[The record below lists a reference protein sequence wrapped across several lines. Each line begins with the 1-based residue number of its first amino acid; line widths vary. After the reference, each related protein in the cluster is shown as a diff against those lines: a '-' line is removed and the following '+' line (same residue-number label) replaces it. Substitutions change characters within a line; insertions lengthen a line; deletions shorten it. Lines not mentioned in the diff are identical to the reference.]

1 MVTGIFILT
10 FLLIIFGMP
19 ISFSMGL
26 GSLLFLNI
34 YHSLS
39 FPAIAHKMF
48 HNLDGFVIMAV
59 PFYIVM
65 ANFMSSGET
74 AKRLVNFLNSFLK
87 RFPGGIGVAVMVA
100 CAIFAAMCGSG
111 SAASA
116 AFAIFVIPAMT
127 AIGYDRT
134 FVAGLVATGG
144 GLAILIPPSLSFIF
158 YGVITGES
166 VGKLFMAGV
175 VPGIMMTIA
184 LCLCIMIVAKRRNYA
199 KDDSAISLK
208 EIINSFKKAIW
219 SLMIPV
225 LVLGGIYGGFF
236 TPTEAAAVGAVYIL
250 ILSVFIE
257 KSIKGKEEILNCL
270 SKSMELTA
278 NIFLIVAAAL
288 LFGFAL
294 TLEEV
299 PQKILY
305 FINNLNLSKIHF
317 LMLINI
323 FMLIMG
329 CFLDSASVILITTPI
344 IYPVVK
350 ALGID
355 PIQFG
360 VIMTLNLEIGLLTPP
375 FGMNLFIV
383 SGVAKIPPEEVARG
397 TMPFLII
404 LLLGLVLVTYV
415 PEVSLWLPKFMGN

>member
-1 MVTGIFILT
+1 MVTGIIILT
-10 FLLIIFGMP
+10 FLLILFGLP

-26 GSLLFLNI
+26 GSLLFLNV
-34 YHSLS
+34 YHNLS

-59 PFYIVM
+59 PFFIVM
-65 ANFMSSGET
+65 ANFMASGET

-111 SAASA
+111 SAATA
-116 AFAIFVIPAMT
+116 AFAIFVIPLMT
-127 AIGYDRT
+127 ALGYDRA
-134 FVAGLVATGG
+134 FVAGLVAAGG

-158 YGVITGES
+158 YGAMTGES
-166 VGKLFMAGV
+166 VGKLFIAGV
-175 VPGIMMTIA
+175 VPGIIVTIA
-184 LCLCIMIVAKRRNYA
+184 LCFCIMIIAKKRNYA
-199 KDDSAISLK
+199 KDDTVISLK
-208 EIINSFKKAIW
+208 DILNSFKKATW
-219 SLMIPV
+219 SLMIPII
-225 LVLGGIYGGFF
+225 VLGGIYGGVF

-257 KSIKGKEEILNCL
+257 KSIKGKEILNCL

-305 FINNLNLSKIHF
+305 YMNSLNLSKLHF
-317 LMLINI
+317 LMFINI

-329 CFLDSASVILITTPI
+329 CFLDSASIILITTPI
-344 IYPVVK
+344 IYPIVK

-397 TMPFLII
+397 SLPFMII
-404 LLLGLVLVTYV
+404 LFLGLIVVTYV
-415 PEVSLWLPKFMGN
+415 PIVSLWLPKLMGY

>member
-1 MVTGIFILT
+1 MVAGIFILT

-87 RFPGGIGVAVMVA
+87 RFPGGIGIAVMVA

-116 AFAIFVIPAMT
+116 AFAIFVIPVMT

-166 VGKLFMAGV
+166 VGELFMAGV
-175 VPGIMMTIA
+175 VPGIMVTIA
-184 LCLCIMIVAKRRNYA
+184 LCLCIMVVAKRRNYA
-199 KDDSAISLK
+199 KDDTVISLK
-208 EIINSFKKAIW
+208 DILNSFKKAIW

-225 LVLGGIYGGFF
+225 LVLGGIYGGVF

-250 ILSVFIE
+250 ILTVFIE
-257 KSIKGKEEILNCL
+257 KSAKGKEILNSL

-305 FINNLNLSKIHF
+305 YINSLNLSKVYF
-317 LMLINI
+317 LMFINI

-329 CFLDSASVILITTPI
+329 CFLDSASVILIATPI
-344 IYPVVK
+344 IYPIVK

-397 TMPFLII
+397 TMPFLIV
-404 LLLGLVLVTYV
+404 LLLGLIVVTYV
-415 PEVSLWLPKFMGN
+415 PEVTLWLPRLLMGN

>member
-1 MVTGIFILT
+1 MATGIIILT
-10 FLLIIFGMP
+10 FLLIIFGVP

-26 GSLLFLNI
+26 GSLIFLNV
-34 YHSLS
+34 YHNLSL
-39 FPAIAHKMF
+39 PAIAHKMF

-59 PFYIVM
+59 PFFIVM

-74 AKRLVNFLNSFLK
+74 AKKLVNFLNSFLK
-87 RFPGGIGVAVMVA
+87 RFPGGIGVAVMVS
-100 CAIFAAMCGSG
+100 CAVFAAMCGSG

-116 AFAIFVIPAMT
+116 AFAIFVIPLMVAL
-127 AIGYDRT
+127 GYDKS
-134 FVAGLVATGG
+134 FVAGIVASGG
-144 GLAILIPPSLSFIF
+144 GLAIMIPPSLSFIF

-166 VGKLFMAGV
+166 VGALFIAGV
-175 VPGIMMTIA
+175 VPGIIITAA
-184 LCLCIMIVAKRRNYA
+184 LCLGIMIIAKRRNYA
-199 KDDSAISLK
+199 RDDTVISLK
-208 EIINSFKKAIW
+208 DILGSFKKAIW

-225 LVLGGIYGGFF
+225 IVLGGIYGGVF

-257 KSIKGKEEILNCL
+257 KSMKGKEILNSL

-305 FINNLNLSKIHF
+305 YMNSLNLSKIHF
-317 LMLINI
+317 LMFINI
-323 FMLIMG
+323 FMLVMG
-329 CFLDSASVILITTPI
+329 CFLDSASVILIVTPI
-344 IYPVVK
+344 VYPIVK
-350 ALGID
+350 ELGID
-355 PIQFG
+355 PVQFG

-383 SGVAKIPPEEVARG
+383 SGVAKMPPEEVGRG
-397 TMPFLII
+397 AMPFLLI
-404 LLLGLVLVTYV
+404 LFLGLIAVTYV
-415 PEVSLWLPKFMGN
+415 PEISLWLPRLMGY

>member
-1 MVTGIFILT
+1 MVTGIIILT
-10 FLLIIFGMP
+10 FLLILFGMP
-19 ISFSMGL
+19 VSFSMGL
-26 GSLLFLNI
+26 GSLLFLNA
-34 YHSLS
+34 YHNLS

-48 HNLDGFVIMAV
+48 HNLDGFVMMAV
-59 PFYIVM
+59 PFFIVM
-65 ANFMSSGET
+65 ANFMASGET
-74 AKRLVNFLNSFLK
+74 AKRLINFLNSFLK

-116 AFAIFVIPAMT
+116 AFAIFVIPLMT
-127 AIGYDRT
+127 ALGYDKA
-134 FVAGLVATGG
+134 FVAGLVASGG

-158 YGVITGES
+158 YGAITGES
-166 VGKLFMAGV
+166 VGALFLAGV
-175 VPGIMMTIA
+175 VPGMIVTIA
-184 LCLCIMIVAKRRNYA
+184 LCLVIMILAKRRNYA
-199 KDDSAISLK
+199 KDDTVISLK
-208 EIINSFKKAIW
+208 DILNSFKKAIW
-219 SLMIPV
+219 SLMIP
-225 LVLGGIYGGFF
+225 LIVLGGIYGGVF
-236 TPTEAAAVGAVYIL
+236 TPTEAAAAGAVYVL

-257 KSIKGKEEILNCL
+257 KSIKGKEILNSL
-270 SKSMELTA
+270 SRSMELTA

-305 FINNLNLSKIHF
+305 FMNSLNLSKMHF
-317 LMLINI
+317 LMLINV

-344 IYPVVK
+344 IYPIVK

-360 VIMTLNLEIGLLTPP
+360 VVMTLNLEIGLLTPP

-383 SGVAKIPPEEVARG
+383 SGVAKIPPEQVARG
-397 TMPFLII
+397 ALPFLIV
-404 LLLGLVLVTYV
+404 LFLGLILVTYV
-415 PEVSLWLPKFMGN
+415 PIVSLWLPKLVGF

>member
-1 MVTGIFILT
+1 MVTWIIILT
-10 FLLIIFGMP
+10 FLLILFGLP

-26 GSLLFLNI
+26 GSLLFLKV
-34 YHSLS
+34 YHNLS

-48 HNLDGFVIMAV
+48 HNLDGFVLMAV
-59 PFYIVM
+59 PFFIIM
-65 ANFMSSGET
+65 ANFMASGET
-74 AKRLVNFLNSFLK
+74 ARRLVNFLNSFLK

-111 SAASA
+111 SAATA
-116 AFAIFVIPAMT
+116 AFAIFVIPLMT
-127 AIGYDRT
+127 ALGYDRA
-134 FVAGLVATGG
+134 FVAGLVAAGG

-158 YGVITGES
+158 YGAMTGES
-166 VGKLFMAGV
+166 VGKLFIAGV
-175 VPGIMMTIA
+175 VPGIIVTIA
-184 LCLCIMIVAKRRNYA
+184 LCFCIMIIAKKRNYA
-199 KDDSAISLK
+199 KDDTVISLK
-208 EIINSFKKAIW
+208 DILNSFKKATW
-219 SLMIPV
+219 SLIIPII
-225 LVLGGIYGGFF
+225 VLGGIYGGVF

-257 KSIKGKEEILNCL
+257 KSIKGKEILNCL

-305 FINNLNLSKIHF
+305 YMNSLNLSKIHF
-317 LMLINI
+317 LMFINI

-329 CFLDSASVILITTPI
+329 CFLDSASIILITTPI
-344 IYPVVK
+344 IYPIVK

-397 TMPFLII
+397 ALPFMII
-404 LLLGLVLVTYV
+404 LLLGLIIVTYV
-415 PEVSLWLPKFMGN
+415 PDVSLWLPRLMGN

>member
-1 MVTGIFILT
+1 MVTWIIILT
-10 FLLIIFGMP
+10 FLLILFGMP
-19 ISFSMGL
+19 VSFSMGL
-26 GSLLFLNI
+26 GSLLFLNV
-34 YHSLS
+34 YHNLS

-48 HNLDGFVIMAV
+48 HNLDGFVLMAV
-59 PFYIVM
+59 PFFIIM

-111 SAASA
+111 SAATA
-116 AFAIFVIPAMT
+116 AFAIFVIPLMT
-127 AIGYDRT
+127 ALGYDRA
-134 FVAGLVATGG
+134 FVAGLVAAGG

-158 YGVITGES
+158 YGAMTGES
-166 VGKLFMAGV
+166 VGKLFIAGV
-175 VPGIMMTIA
+175 VPGIIVTIA
-184 LCLCIMIVAKRRNYA
+184 LCFCIMIIAKKRNYA
-199 KDDSAISLK
+199 KDDTVISLK
-208 EIINSFKKAIW
+208 EVLNSFKKATW
-219 SLMIPV
+219 SLMIPII
-225 LVLGGIYGGFF
+225 VLGGIYGGVF

-257 KSIKGKEEILNCL
+257 KSIKGKEILNCL

-299 PQKILY
+299 PQKVLY
-305 FINNLNLSKIHF
+305 YMNSLNLSKIHF
-317 LMLINI
+317 LMFINI

-329 CFLDSASVILITTPI
+329 CFLDSASIILITTPI
-344 IYPVVK
+344 IYPIVK

-397 TMPFLII
+397 SLPFMII
-404 LLLGLVLVTYV
+404 LFLGLIVVTYV
-415 PEVSLWLPKFMGN
+415 PIVSLWLPKLMGY

>member
-1 MVTGIFILT
+1 
-10 FLLIIFGMP
+10 
-19 ISFSMGL
+19 MGL
-26 GSLLFLNI
+26 GSLLFLNV
-34 YHSLS
+34 YHNLS

-59 PFYIVM
+59 PFFIIM
-65 ANFMSSGET
+65 ANFMASGET

-111 SAASA
+111 SAATA
-116 AFAIFVIPAMT
+116 AFAIFVIPLMT
-127 AIGYDRT
+127 ALGYDRA
-134 FVAGLVATGG
+134 FVAGLVASGG

-158 YGVITGES
+158 YGAMTGES
-166 VGKLFMAGV
+166 VGTLFLAGV
-175 VPGIMMTIA
+175 VPGIIVTIA
-184 LCLCIMIVAKRRNYA
+184 LCFCIMIIAKRRNYA
-199 KDDSAISLK
+199 KDDTVISLK
-208 EIINSFKKAIW
+208 DILNSFKKATW
-219 SLMIPV
+219 SLMIPII
-225 LVLGGIYGGFF
+225 VLGGIYGGVF

-257 KSIKGKEEILNCL
+257 KSIKGKEILNCL

-305 FINNLNLSKIHF
+305 YMNSLNLSKIHF
-317 LMLINI
+317 LMFINI

-329 CFLDSASVILITTPI
+329 CFLDSASIILITTPI
-344 IYPVVK
+344 IYPIVK

-397 TMPFLII
+397 SLPFMII
-404 LLLGLVLVTYV
+404 LFLGLIVVTYV
-415 PEVSLWLPKFMGN
+415 PIVSLWLPKLMGY